1 MRIMPMVS
9 ATEVTSIHCGGT
21 IKCVYE
27 PENTDQLV
35 KLLQS
40 LDSFVILG
48 GGTNT
53 IFVDSLVIRPVIR
66 LGREF
71 AGIKPCADGIRAGA
85 AVPMKRLFSH
95 CARNGLSGIEFMAG
109 IPGWLGGAVYMNA
122 GTPDRGFLD
131 AVEEIEVADRNGVR
145 TIPRKGLA
153 CGYRTGGISPD
164 TVVVSATLRL
174 ERSSKE
180 AVRKAALP
188 YLEKKK
194 LQPKGYNS
202 GSIFRNPEGTA
213 AGLLIDRAGLKGMR
227 VGGAKVSE
235 VHANFIINEGNASTS
250 DITGLIS
257 MIKQRVHDE
266 FGIELKEE
274 VRIVGQ

>member
-1 MRIMPMVS
+1 MRMMPMVS
-9 ATEVTSIHCGGT
+9 AHEVTSMHCGGT

-27 PENTDQLV
+27 PENSYQLV
-35 KLLQS
+35 ELLQS
-40 LDSFVILG
+40 LEGCIVLG

-53 IFVDSLVIRPVIR
+53 IFVDSLITSPVIR

-71 AGIKPCADGIRAGA
+71 ARIRPCSGGIRAGA
-85 AVPMKRLFSH
+85 AVPMKRLFSY
-95 CARNGLSGIEFMAG
+95 CVRNGLSGIEFMAG
-109 IPGWLGGAVYMNA
+109 IPGWLGGAVFMNA

-131 AVEEIEVADRNGVR
+131 AVEEIEVADRKGIR
-145 TIPRKGLA
+145 TIPRKGLS
-153 CGYRTGGISPD
+153 CGYRNGGISPD
-164 TVVVSATLRL
+164 TVVISATLRL
-174 ERSSKE
+174 EQSTKE

-188 YLEKKK
+188 YLKKK
-194 LQPKGYNS
+194 KQQPRGYNS
-202 GSIFRNPEGTA
+202 GSIFRNPAGTA
-213 AGLLIDRAGLKGMR
+213 AGLLIDRAGLKGAR
-227 VGGAKVSE
+227 VGGARVSE

-266 FGIELKEE
+266 FGIELQEE